1 MSGYFD
7 GPGPEAVFRA
17 HLGQGRFMI
26 QRSASTGA
34 HVFYPRLVA
43 PGTGEADLEWVEASG
58 EGTVHA
64 TTVNRRRP
72 EKGGDFNVA
81 LIDLA
86 EGPRMM
92 SRVVGIDPEAVAIG
106 MKVRAKIDE
115 LNGAPAVLFEPV

>member
-17 HLGQGRFMI
+17 HLGEGRFMI

-34 HVFYPRLVA
+34 YVFYPRLVA
-43 PGTGEADLEWVEASG
+43 PGTGEADLAWVEASG
-58 EGTVHA
+58 EGTVYA
-64 TTVNRRRP
+64 TTVARRRP
-72 EKGGDFNVA
+72 SSGGDYNVA

-92 SRVVGIDPEAVAIG
+92 SRVVGIAPDAVTIG
-106 MKVRAKIDE
+106 MRVRAKVDE